1 MIYSSPQVYSF
12 GKKKTRETIFSP
24 SKINKNSLGPGEYN
38 IERPNSAYCFSF
50 SKNPRMKKIK
60 DTTPGPGEYAYND
73 YGLFGKNTPSY
84 TMSKSKRI
92 SEFAEK
98 VDKINGINNNFV
110 GPGFYDVDN
119 NNYSQKNRNNNSSIF
134 KSNQKRIPN
143 IKNDNPGPGEYYVD
157 KYYNNNNKNGN
168 FGRKKKET
176 IFDLAIKN
184 NKDKIGPGYYDN
196 NNNNIS
202 NINNNNNN
210 KSNFSKEKKF
220 FSFKNTNPGV
230 GSYNINNNNNK
241 NSIKFSS
248 VERKDIFNVEKNSN
262 AFVGP
267 GAYYSMENDHNHI
280 QGGVFSKEEKMKMKD
295 NKFPGVGEYNYNN
308 SENNNNGI
316 AFNKSKKESI
326 FNVKNDE
333 EIGPGMYDNNNKES
347 TIAYSFSNLERFVNK
362 NNGVPGPGYYKIP
375 CSIHHVP
382 DFADKNI
389 NEEFKYV

>member
-12 GKKKTRETIFSP
+12 GKKKDRETIFSP
-24 SKINKNSLGPGEYN
+24 SKLNKNSLGPGEYN
-38 IERPNSAYCFSF
+38 ISRPNSAFHYSF
-50 SKNPRMKKIK
+50 SKNPRMKNIK
-60 DTTPGPGEYAYND
+60 NITPGPGEYAYND

-84 TMSKSKRI
+84 TMSKTKRI
-92 SEFAEK
+92 TEFAEK
-98 VDKINGINNNFV
+98 VDKINGISNNFV

-119 NNYSQKNRNNNSSIF
+119 NNISKNTKNNSSIF

-157 KYYNNNNKNGN
+157 KYYNNNKNKNGN

-196 NNNNIS
+196 NNN
-202 NINNNNNN
+202 INTNNN

-230 GSYNINNNNNK
+230 GTYNINKINNNN
-241 NSIKFSS
+241 SVKFGS
-248 VERKDIFNVEKNSN
+248 VERKDVFNVEKNSN
-262 AFVGP
+262 AFLGP
-267 GAYYSMENDHNHI
+267 GAYNSMDNSHI
-280 QGGVFSKEEKMKMKD
+280 KGGVFSKEEKMKMKD
-295 NKFPGVGEYNYNN
+295 NKIPGVGEYNYNN
-308 SENNNNGI
+308 NENNNNGI

-326 FNVKNDE
+326 FNVKNDDDV
-333 EIGPGMYDNNNKES
+333 GPGMYDNINNNS
-347 TIAYSFSNLERFVNK
+347 NVAYTFSNLERFVEK

-389 NEEFKYV
+389 KDEFKYV